1 MVSRLYCIAGRS
13 KWHLVRSESGTLEA
27 YSVWYVESGPRPR
40 TKLEASF
47 SGLLEVPCQATHDE
61 ARIAR
66 HKMDVID
73 AAGLIAQ
80 S

>member
-1 MVSRLYCIAGRS
+1 MASS
-13 KWHLVRSESGTLEA
+13 KVRERYARGVLCLVRREWAATEN
-27 YSVWYVESGPRPR
+27 E
-40 TKLEASF
+40 LEASF

-61 ARIAR
+61 TRIAR